1 MKSLNL
7 IVYKKHAKFIDFE
20 TFKDFYFQDVIKKIN
35 KNSHIYNFS
44 LVFNA

>member
-20 TFKDFYFQDVIKKIN
+20 TFKDFYQDVIKKIN